1 MVVNLSQGTGAG
13 QAQIFQ
19 ENFYSKK
26 ISGRATIRQS
36 DGMIDSPSIHANVN
50 VRTIV
55 DWTILVIAGL
65 FEVAWAIKH
74 KNTKGFSRGGRG
86 AAAGAAGGGGGG
98 RRGGAGG
105 ARPGGAAY

>member
-1 MVVNLSQGTGAG
+1 MVVHLSQGTGAG
-13 QAQIFQ
+13 QAQTHQ

-50 VRTIV
+50 VKRKV

-65 FEVAWAIKH
+65 FEVAWAFLL
-74 KNTKGFSRGGRG
+74 NYSEGFSCFLPS
-86 AAAGAAGGGGGG
+86 AAIIAAMIFIMGQL
-98 RRGGAGG
+98 
-105 ARPGGAAY
+105 